1 MVRLMPSHVY
11 EAETIDQAVELAETL
26 KARGAYDWFRGQNEP
41 WPPHSSLFRILRQGN
56 QRSISQAETQITEFK
71 KWLHQTPGLESV
83 AADPHAVLCIA
94 QHYGIPTF
102 YIDFTT
108 EPGIAAFFACDSQRP
123 MSAEAKRCI
132 YCLNTQDLCLAN
144 CYFH

>member
-1 MVRLMPSHVY
+1 MPSHVY

-83 AADPHAVLCIA
+83 AADPHAVFCIA